1 MATYLPGVTDTGLDP
16 VQFNPNFPYMMNALQ
31 KATSTYD
38 TNYNKIAQGYSSIL
52 NAPLSVS
59 ENVVVRDQYTKE
71 AKDKLQALASADLSI
86 QSNVDEADKV
96 FSPFW
101 EDKDILTDYNK
112 TTQINAQNKIHETLL
127 TSSKEEDRK
136 RAWSQGNTYVNL
148 SRQELAQAKRG
159 DGSIQKVNVRGYVP
173 YINVTNEMNKEL
185 NAMGFKD
192 GITLVSNGNNGYIM
206 KMTNGEK
213 TTVIYQDVAA
223 RLMQNHPEWQDIFK
237 VQGTNEFYGSVL
249 NRRDQLGED
258 ETTARRNVLES
269 FRDSSLKAAEKGMIN
284 ANQNVNKLERE
295 FNELEAKLKIDG
307 KIGASSDKLA
317 IEYLNKKTELES
329 AQSAYNYYKKNKEE
343 FSSDDFYKANE
354 LSTFNGESYFARMFQ
369 DRFIE
374 DYSKIRAS
382 AVSQDVK
389 FDDTYNAAKAQENAR
404 YLAQGKYNQDQYV
417 DANNDGIIG
426 EGDYKL
432 GSGPNNL
439 QAKATAAGSKT
450 KTTQEQLDTPTAQ
463 GIYGKQDA
471 TSYGQSYYNNLMST
485 GAEKGQE
492 FTAAG
497 INLIQSIPAFARD
510 YNPAALST
518 YLDALSSVIQTGKYP
533 VGVDKESLKQ
543 TYNQLKN
550 NKVLPAEIPN
560 YDELPSLQLKY
571 MTDAALNKAK
581 ENNYALT
588 TEQANNYLK
597 YENSG
602 KDFIAFNKIRT
613 DIEKEINKDPL
624 LKAYTEKGEN
634 EVLKKYLMDKNNDV
648 PFLGMKDFKTLN
660 NILYTD
666 LKTGELKKH
675 TVTPEYIISN
685 IVDGNYKQILERK
698 GSQMEYD
705 GIIIGDKKYSYNTSG
720 SILDKI
726 LRTISVDETIFFNT
740 TFGLIKNIDK
750 ERKNIKDKVSELKS
764 KLTAKVSAYLNDEN
778 IENAVMSRGLRLST
792 NLDEYEDKAQLLTKE
807 VIVGNLKPLNYNII
821 VENVGDSEVVD
832 NALNS
837 LTVNSE
843 NIAKSISSTETALA
857 GKGGNAVTKITL
869 NMEALKKVIPEDV
882 FKKNQ
887 AGFAAIMQF
896 GLEYQTSKPIF
907 RKYFRDEYM
916 AQAVENEKLK
926 NGISA
931 SPFVKENLHYDYTI
945 TLGANDT
952 YVVSYGTKIIDPNT
966 NKEDWTYRPDNII
979 FPRSLGLNAVT
990 KIIQEEGY
998 NNTVAI
1004 NNYRKSLSQQSSVRK
1019 MLPNETADQYAQ
1031 RLIRMSKGQ

>member
-16 VQFNPNFPYMMNALQ
+16 VQFNPNFPYMINALQ

-112 TTQINAQNKIHETLL
+112 TIQINAQNKIHETLL

-136 RAWSQGNTYVNL
+136 RAWSEGNTYVNH
-148 SRQELAQAKRG
+148 SKRELALAKRG

-173 YINVTNEMNKEL
+173 YVNVVDEMNKEL

-192 GITLVSNGNNGYIM
+192 GITLTSNSGNGYIM

-213 TTVIYQDVAA
+213 TTVIYQDVVA

-237 VQGTNEFYGSVL
+237 VQGTNQFYGAVL

-269 FRDSSLKAAEKGMIN
+269 FRESSLKAAEKGLSN
-284 ANQNVNKLERE
+284 AEQNVNDLKQE
-295 FNELEAKLKIDG
+295 FNALGVKLKEEG
-307 KIGASSDKLA
+307 KVAGASDKLA
-317 IEYLNKKTELES
+317 IEYNNKKIELES
-329 AQSAYNYYKKNKEE
+329 AQSAYNYYQKNKEE

-354 LSTFNGESYFARMFQ
+354 LSTFNGESYFAKMFQ

-404 YLAQGKYNQDQYV
+404 FIAQYNTQWV
-417 DANNDGIIG
+417 DANNDGVIG

-432 GSGPNNL
+432 GTGPNDL
-439 QAKATAAGSKT
+439 QGRATAAGSKT
-450 KTTQEQLDTPTAQ
+450 KTSQEQLNTPIV
-463 GIYGKQDA
+463 GSIYGKQDP
-471 TSYGQSYYNNLMST
+471 TSYGQSYYNNFMST

-497 INLIQSIPAFARD
+497 INFVQSVPAFTKD
-510 YNPAALST
+510 YLGLPA
-518 YLDALSSVIQTGKYP
+518 YLDALSSLVQTGKLP
-533 VGVDKESLKQ
+533 AGVDEKSLKQ

-550 NKVLPAEIPN
+550 NKVLPAEIVD
-560 YDELPSLQLKY
+560 YYKSPSMQLKY
-571 MTDAALNKAK
+571 MTDNAITKAK
-581 ENNYALT
+581 ENNVILT

-602 KDFIAFNKIRT
+602 KDFKAFNQIRT
-613 DIEKEINKDPL
+613 KFEKEINKNPL
-624 LKAYTEKGEN
+624 LKVSTEKGEVGAFDKLIEDKAN
-634 EVLKKYLMDKNNDV
+634 SNWSYEKLNLIKKDNTIFPPTAVNNK
-648 PFLGMKDFKTLN
+648 LL
-660 NILYTD
+660 
-666 LKTGELKKH
+666 
-675 TVTPEYIISN
+675 
-685 IVDGNYKQILERK
+685 K
-698 GSQMEYD
+698 GSDIYKSLLNGNFEYNYNKNTLKINNEEYSATNVNTILTQKYGVTLSD
-705 GIIIGDKKYSYNTSG
+705 LNRTFENAKKETIETIKNLNSELTSKLSTFVGDSESAIMSKG
-720 SILDKI
+720 LI
-726 LRTISVDETIFFNT
+726 LRTD
-740 TFGLIKNIDK
+740 LDDNI
-750 ERKNIKDKVSELKS
+750 
-764 KLTAKVSAYLNDEN
+764 
-778 IENAVMSRGLRLST
+778 
-792 NLDEYEDKAQLLTKE
+792 DKAQLLARE
-807 VIVGNLKPLNYNII
+807 VLANKLKPLNYDRI
-821 VENVGDSEVVD
+821 VELAGDSEEVKVLID
-832 NALNS
+832 YLQ
-837 LTVNSE
+837 E
-843 NIAKSISSTETALA
+843 NFKMLESMSSTETALA

-869 NMEALKKVIPEDV
+869 NTEALKKSLPEDLW
-882 FKKNQ
+882 KNNQ
-887 AGFAAIMQF
+887 KSIAAITQT
-896 GLEYQTSKPIF
+896 GLEYETPKPVF
-907 RKYFRDEYM
+907 NKFFRDEYM
-916 AQAVENEKLK
+916 TGAIEDEKLK

-931 SPFVKENLHYDYTI
+931 SPFVKDNLHYDYTI

-952 YVVSYGTKIIDPNT
+952 YIASYGTKIIDPNT
-966 NKEDWTYRPDNII
+966 NEEKWTYQPNNLI
-979 FPRSLGLNAVT
+979 FPKSMGLNGVI
-990 KIIQEEGY
+990 KFLQEEGY
-998 NNTVAI
+998 KNTVAI
-1004 NNYRKSLSQQSSVRK
+1004 NNYRKSASQQSSVRK
-1019 MLPNETADQYAQ
+1019 MLPNETEDQYAQ
-1031 RLIRMSKGQ
+1031 RLIRMRKGQ